1 MSLDLVCD
9 PNMEGEFRLSKSD
22 RQLHSRTTS
31 SGPSVGRPS
40 AKQQPLDR
48 LAQAAVAAH
57 RQPRPRVFL
66 GMVPAVSLANAEGA
80 RS

>member
-9 PNMEGEFRLSKSD
+9 PNMEGEFRKKWSD
-22 RQLHSRTTS
+22 RRLRNRITS
-31 SGPSVGRPS
+31 SDLAVARPS
-40 AKQQPLDR
+40 AKQPLDR
-48 LAQAAVAAH
+48 LARAAVAVH
-57 RQPRPRVFL
+57 RQPRPQVFL